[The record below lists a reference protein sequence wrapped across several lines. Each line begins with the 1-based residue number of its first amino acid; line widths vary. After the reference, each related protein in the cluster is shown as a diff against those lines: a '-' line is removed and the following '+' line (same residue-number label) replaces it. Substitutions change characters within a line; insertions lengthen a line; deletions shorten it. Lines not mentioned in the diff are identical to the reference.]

1 MNKKTKC
8 EWCNKDITAYLSH
21 YLIRK
26 ILRLKGFELLCTKCY
41 FKEAGE

>member
-8 EWCNKDITAYLSH
+8 ERCDKEIKVYLSH

-26 ILRLKGFELLCTKCY
+26 IFRIKEFELLCTKCY
-41 FKEAGE
+41 FE